1 VQPNPKTPEPEP
13 EPADDL
19 DTLLME
25 AMEAMDLADAGAL
38 ILAEAMRMA
47 REDE

>member
-1 VQPNPKTPEPEP
+1 MQPDPKTPKPET

-25 AMEAMDLADAGAL
+25 AMEGMDLAEAGAVV
-38 ILAEAMRMA
+38 LAEAMRMA